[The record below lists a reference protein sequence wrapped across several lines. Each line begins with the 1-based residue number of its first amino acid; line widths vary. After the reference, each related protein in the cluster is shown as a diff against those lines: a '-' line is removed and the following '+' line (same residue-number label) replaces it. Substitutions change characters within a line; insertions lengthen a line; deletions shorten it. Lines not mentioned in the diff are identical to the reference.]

1 MENQR
6 TPAGT
11 RITRLS
17 FSLVTQQIDNG
28 TARYHSERYTYALG
42 LNASKE
48 EVLNLWCEIAGD
60 YLKVTMIVSPFGS
73 QPDLIR
79 AGNELVEWV
88 NTTGPRRK
96 IKKGQREVP
105 ISELKAAERADAD
118 EILLRMW
125 SHVES
130 MERRQVVYKMSEIT
144 GPVEWSAYLPPTE
157 KPERLTPG
165 EDVS

>member
-6 TPAGT
+6 TPAGK

-28 TARYHSERYTYALG
+28 ITSYHLERCTHSLG
-42 LNASKE
+42 LNAAKE

-60 YLKVTMIVSPFGS
+60 YLTVTMIVSPFGS

-79 AGNELVEWV
+79 AGNEMVEWV
-88 NTTGPRRK
+88 KTTGPRRK
-96 IKKGQREVP
+96 IKKGQRKVP
-105 ISELKAAERADAD
+105 IAELEAAECAEAD

-125 SHVES
+125 NHVES
-130 MERRQVVYKMSEIT
+130 MEQRQVIYKMSEIT
-144 GPVEWSAYLPPTE
+144 GPVEWADYLPPTE
-157 KPERLTPG
+157 KPKRLTPG
-165 EDVS
+165 DVS